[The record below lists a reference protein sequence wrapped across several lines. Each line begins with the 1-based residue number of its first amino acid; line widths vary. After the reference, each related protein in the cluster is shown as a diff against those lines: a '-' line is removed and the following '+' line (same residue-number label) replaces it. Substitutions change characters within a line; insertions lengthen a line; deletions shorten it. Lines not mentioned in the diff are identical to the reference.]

1 MWRSHLWGRLE
12 LPGLKLRL
20 EPVAGS
26 RHSKLLR
33 MRPKLSSL
41 LEPHHVLL
49 RLLCL
54 SSLGHGH
61 CKVVEPSLST
71 GSTHAHARHAPVHG
85 WEHISKG
92 SPRERLQTTPG
103 HHLLPKVSLG
113 ELLLQVVLAQH
124 HPASR
129 AALQKQTTALLVHS
143 KVHNWRGG
151 RRCWSLKPRSGVGA
165 SSTVPW
171 TLLPV
176 VGQKQE
182 ASGRRWWGLV
192 KARGTSSREHN
203 LATMLLLGEHHVD
216 VVVAKTRWRLLA
228 CVTTNQ

>member
-1 MWRSHLWGRLE
+1 
-12 LPGLKLRL
+12 
-20 EPVAGS
+20 
-26 RHSKLLR
+26 

-41 LEPHHVLL
+41 LQSHHVLL

-54 SSLGHGH
+54 SSLSHGH

-103 HHLLPKVSLG
+103 HHLLAKVSLS
-113 ELLLQVVLAQH
+113 ELLLQVMLAQH

-129 AALQKQTTALLVHS
+129 ATLQKQTTALLVHPQ
-143 KVHNWRGG
+143 VHNWRGG
-151 RRCWSLKPRSGVGA
+151 RGCWSLKPRSGVRT
-165 SSTVPW
+165 SSAVPW
-171 TLLPV
+171 TLLSV
-176 VGQKQE
+176 VGQKQKP
-182 ASGRRWWGLV
+182 SSRRRGRLV
-192 KARGTSSREHN
+192 KARWTSGREHN
-203 LATMLLLGEHHVD
+203 LATVLLLGEHHID

-228 CVTTNQ
+228 GVTTNQ

>member
-1 MWRSHLWGRLE
+1 
-12 LPGLKLRL
+12 
-20 EPVAGS
+20 
-26 RHSKLLR
+26 
-33 MRPKLSSL
+33 MRDPHL

-61 CKVVEPSLST
+61 CKVVEPSLMSLVVTKHKEIIFYLST

-92 SPRERLQTTPG
+92 SPRECLQTTPG

-151 RRCWSLKPRSGVGA
+151 CRCWSLKPRSGVGA

-216 VVVAKTRWRLLA
+216 VIVAKTRWRLLA
-228 CVTTNQ
+228 CVTTNLVIAVIQSRYF

>member
-1 MWRSHLWGRLE
+1 VWRSHLWGRLE

-20 EPVAGS
+20 KPIAGS
-26 RHSKLLR
+26 GHSKLLR
-33 MRPKLSSL
+33 VRPKLSSL
-41 LEPHHVLL
+41 LESHHVFL

-71 GSTHAHARHAPVHG
+71 RSTHAHSRHAPVHG

-92 SPRERLQTTPG
+92 PPRERLQTTPG

-113 ELLLQVVLAQH
+113 KLLLQVVLAQH

-129 AALQKQTTALLVHS
+129 AALQKQTAALLVHPQ
-143 KVHNWRGG
+143 VHNWRGG
-151 RRCWSLKPRSGVGA
+151 RRCRSLKSRSGVGA
-165 SSTVPW
+165 SSAVPW

-182 ASGRRWWGLV
+182 PSSRRWRRLV

-203 LATMLLLGEHHVD
+203 LASMLLLGEHHID

-228 CVTTNQ
+228 RVTTNQ